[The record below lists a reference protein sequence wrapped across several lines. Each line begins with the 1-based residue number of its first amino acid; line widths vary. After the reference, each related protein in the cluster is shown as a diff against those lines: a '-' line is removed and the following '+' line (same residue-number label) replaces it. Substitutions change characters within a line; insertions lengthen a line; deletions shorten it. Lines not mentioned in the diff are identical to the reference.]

1 MKILTLASAICL
13 SSFIA
18 ACQPNT
24 ATPFVTTSSATTAPI
39 AEAVAPVAPVAPTI
53 KQEIKIEDIRAQVNL
68 KNYGSAL
75 DSINE
80 FINRQPANSD
90 AFYLRAKIQSAVG
103 DFSAATI
110 SLEQALLAGLSNPSD
125 VLTDSTLVEYRKS
138 ASFKQLQAK
147 YSVLALRNDKPAARR
162 PSDDAMI
169 VKAGNITLRLP
180 ND

>member
-13 SSFIA
+13 LGFIA

-24 ATPFVTTSSATTAPI
+24 ATPFVTTSASTTT
-39 AEAVAPVAPVAPTI
+39 PVAPAI

-125 VLTDSTLVEYRKS
+125 VLTDSMLVEYRKS

-180 ND
+180 NN